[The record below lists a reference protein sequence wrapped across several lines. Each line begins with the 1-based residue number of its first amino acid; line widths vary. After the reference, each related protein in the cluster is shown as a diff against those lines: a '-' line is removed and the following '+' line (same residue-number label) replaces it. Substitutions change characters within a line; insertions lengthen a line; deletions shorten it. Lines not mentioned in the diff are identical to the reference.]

1 MEIIMKSIGY
11 VKSSLKQTTFHQDME
26 ISERKRQSQFKYK
39 QTKETFSEVI
49 IDSAYADMLDGVEA
63 FSHILVIYWPHLLTD
78 EQRRL
83 RKVHPMGRKDLP
95 KQGIFATRSPG
106 RPNSILISTVELIK
120 RENNVLHVKGLE
132 ALDGSPVLDIKTH
145 IQISDQVT
153 DPVFPQWVHQIKR
166 ELENETHQ

>member
-1 MEIIMKSIGY
+1 MEISMKSIGY

-166 ELENETHQ
+166 ELENETNQ

>member
-26 ISERKRQSQFKYK
+26 ISERKRQSQLKYK

-166 ELENETHQ
+166 ELENETNQ